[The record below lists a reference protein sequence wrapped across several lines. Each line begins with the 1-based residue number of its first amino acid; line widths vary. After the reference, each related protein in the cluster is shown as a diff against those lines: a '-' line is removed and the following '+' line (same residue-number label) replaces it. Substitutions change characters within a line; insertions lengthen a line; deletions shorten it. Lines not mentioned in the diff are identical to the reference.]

1 VSLVRL
7 PRRRRRRLRPGPLA
21 SLAATLGVFGPGLL
35 AGLSD
40 DDPAGITTY
49 SILGAREGYSLL
61 WVLGVS
67 TVALVIFHEVGARMG
82 VVTGRGLTGLARERW
97 GRRPAEA
104 LLVLLVVAN
113 LGTTCA
119 ELAGVAAGA
128 GLAGIPRGASV
139 PLATALVAGLLVRG
153 SFHRVE
159 HVLLALGT
167 IFVAYVAAGILARP
181 DWGAAAEGMVVPT
194 LPGSRDGLLLVV
206 ATVGTTLAP
215 WGLAFIQSYAV
226 DKHLVTAQLRTER
239 VDVIIGAVL
248 TGIIGAFVVVACAAT
263 LHPRGVQIDDAG
275 QAAEALRPAAGG
287 FATALFGAGLVGA
300 ALLAAAILPLATAY
314 SVCETYGRPA
324 HLGHEPGTRPF
335 RLVIVVVLV
344 VAAVLVCIPGAPLVP
359 ILYLSQVL
367 NAVLL
372 VPVLWV
378 IRRLACDP
386 ALMGTQA
393 LSRADRIATGIALA
407 GIAAAVAAL
416 GVLSVGSLGA

>member
-1 VSLVRL
+1 MTAAVH
-7 PRRRRRRLRPGPLA
+7 RRLRPGPIA
-21 SLAATLGVFGPGLL
+21 SLAGVLGVFGPGLL

-61 WVLGVS
+61 WVLVVS

-82 VVTGRGLTGLARERW
+82 VVTGRGLTGLARDRW
-97 GRRPAEA
+97 GLRAAQLLLA
-104 LLVLLVVAN
+104 LLLVAN

-128 GLAGIPRGASV
+128 GLAGIPRGVSV

-167 IFVAYVAAGILARP
+167 VFVTYIAAAILAHP
-181 DWGAAAEGMVVPT
+181 DWGAAAKGLVVPT
-194 LPGSRDGLLLVV
+194 LPGTRDGLLLVV
-206 ATVGTTLAP
+206 ATIGTTLAP

-248 TGIIGAFVVVACAAT
+248 TGIIGGFVVIACAAT
-263 LHPRGVQIDDAG
+263 LHPRGVPVDDAS

-287 FATALFGAGLVGA
+287 
-300 ALLAAAILPLATAY
+300 LAQRCSA
-314 SVCETYGRPA
+314 
-324 HLGHEPGTRPF
+324 PGSS
-335 RLVIVVVLV
+335 
-344 VAAVLVCIPGAPLVP
+344 APR
-359 ILYLSQVL
+359 S
-367 NAVLL
+367 
-372 VPVLWV
+372 W
-378 IRRLACDP
+378 
-386 ALMGTQA
+386 
-393 LSRADRIATGIALA
+393 RA
-407 GIAAAVAAL
+407 
-416 GVLSVGSLGA
+416 